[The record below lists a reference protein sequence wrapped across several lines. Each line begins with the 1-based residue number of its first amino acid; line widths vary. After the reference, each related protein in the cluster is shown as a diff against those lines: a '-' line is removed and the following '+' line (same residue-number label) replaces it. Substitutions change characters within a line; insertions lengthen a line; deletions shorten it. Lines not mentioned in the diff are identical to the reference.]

1 MNEDTGH
8 MDTSAFAPSRLAR
21 QDALGAPRNETE
33 RAGAYVHGEDGRRYL
48 DGVCSAGVFN
58 LGRRPPELAGA
69 LREAFHATDQGN
81 FPMVSRE
88 KAALAEALAAFAPD
102 ALECA
107 VFSVMRGEPI
117 EVACKVARGCT
128 GRTGLVT
135 VDGGWY
141 GETGFALSLSERQDA
156 DTCGPL
162 IPGVAKIP
170 YGDPE
175 AADTAIDANTA
186 AVILEPVQ
194 AENHCRAAAPAYLE
208 HLEALCKTRGALLVF
223 DETQTNFGRTG
234 KCFAFEASAAT
245 PDMLVLG
252 EALGGGM
259 FPIAATL
266 LTQRVNAFLNRHPMI
281 HLSTFGGSD
290 IGCRVASR
298 ALELYKQRRPWANA
312 AKMGAVLRAR
322 IEGLAEQ
329 YPDVVRGVA
338 GAGLLL
344 SLDLGA
350 PEKADAFC
358 RAAAET
364 GLLLLP
370 GKVARH
376 TVLLRPSLLI
386 TEAECGAIADALDAA
401 CAALQA
407 GGAA

>member
-1 MNEDTGH
+1 M
-8 MDTSAFAPSRLAR
+8 
-21 QDALGAPRNETE
+21 
-33 RAGAYVHGEDGRRYL
+33 YGEDGRRYI

-58 LGRRPPELAGA
+58 LGRRPPELAEA
-69 LREAFHATDQGN
+69 LRDALRATDQGN

-88 KAALAEALAAFAPD
+88 KAALAEALAAFTPG

-107 VFSVMRGEPI
+107 VFSVMRGEA
-117 EVACKVARGCT
+117 VDAACKVARGCT
-128 GRTGLVT
+128 GRPELVT

-141 GETGFALSLSERQDA
+141 GETGFALSLSERADA
-156 DTCGPL
+156 DAYGPL
-162 IPGVAKIP
+162 VPDVCRIPC
-170 YGDPE
+170 GDFD
-175 AADTAIDANTA
+175 AADAAVGAETA
-186 AVILEPVQ
+186 AVVLEPVQ
-194 AENHCRAAAPAYLE
+194 AENHCRTAAPAYLE
-208 HLEALCKTRGALLVF
+208 HLEALCKTRGALLIL

-234 KCFAFEASAAT
+234 RRFAFEVSSAV

-290 IGCRVASR
+290 VGCRVASR
-298 ALELYKQRRPWANA
+298 ALELYEEHRPWENA
-312 AKMGAVLRAR
+312 AKMGTLLRAR
-322 IEGLAEQ
+322 IEALVEQ
-329 YPDVVRGVA
+329 YPGTVGGVA

-344 SLDLGA
+344 SLDLCV

-358 RAAAET
+358 RAAAEA

-376 TVLLRPSLLI
+376 TVLVRPSLLI
-386 TEAECGAIADALDAA
+386 TEAECGAIAGALEAA
-401 CAALQA
+401 CAALRA
-407 GGAA
+407 GGAR